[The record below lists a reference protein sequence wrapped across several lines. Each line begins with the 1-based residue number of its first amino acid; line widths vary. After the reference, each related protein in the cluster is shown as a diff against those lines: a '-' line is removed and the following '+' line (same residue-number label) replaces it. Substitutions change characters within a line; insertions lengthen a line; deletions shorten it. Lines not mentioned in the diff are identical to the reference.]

1 MAGLRHA
8 FDQNRF
14 ISNIGGVVGATV
26 YFYYTG
32 TTNPAPIYNDKNLTI
47 SATNPVVIAGGALVP
62 DIFLDSSI
70 QYRRRI
76 VFSDATVYDVDPI
89 SVAEGLSA
97 LLAATSGAA
106 LIGTVNDGTVQQAIT
121 NTPKFS
127 HVVSYPNSTIG
138 SKLKQT
144 PSVKDAPYSATGD
157 GTTDDRGSFVS
168 ADGTGSFVV
177 PPGSYR
183 IASNLTI
190 SSNIKFLPGAVLII
204 PNGVT
209 VAFNGYFDA
218 GVHQTFSCTGS
229 GKVVFNWIKT
239 WRGFAEWWGAKA
251 DLSVDCS
258 PAINAAIIALLTTQL
273 QAGDYLCNSTL
284 FMRYDHRAL
293 IGAGSK
299 YSNIPN
305 TVTRILTA
313 DGSSYAMQVGPDAF
327 PGSINACQKNNLVKD
342 LYFNRLVNPVIS
354 SNCVGLE
361 VQYTLMCRVQN
372 VKVAESII
380 GFRSYGNITPKFDDC
395 ESVRSV
401 AGTGAGTDYWR
412 GYWIDGGASIGA
424 AGGNASVYMWRCAA
438 GCNIGA
444 LGVTTGNGFYID
456 QAFTDIFLDHPE
468 TVGCYNGI
476 YLAGNS
482 ATGNTFSNTDMFI
495 NHPIMDQ
502 FHNAGIFV
510 TQVAEAGSVEIN
522 NPYCGPAGDAR
533 ASIWIN
539 ASTAA
544 VTITGGQL
552 VHGGANNVQP
562 VLILNSSGVQ
572 LLGTMIL
579 EAGTLYSAVG
589 LSNAQNCVIRPTL
602 KNRAVTGQAA
612 VQLSTAVS
620 GCIIQPIVMGKTS
633 AFTYGIQVVG
643 AIDARNEYNLS
654 GIDSLCINAGSGNKL
669 VRNGTQITVT
679 GLSGSNL
686 VSGVMT

>member
-32 TTNPAPIYNDKNLTI
+32 TTNPAPIYTDKNLTI
-47 SATNPVVIAGGALVP
+47 PATNPVVIAQGSLVP

-70 QYRRRI
+70 IYRRRI

-89 SVAEGLSA
+89 AVAEGLSA
-97 LLAATSGAA
+97 ILAATGGAG
-106 LIGTVNDGTVQQAIT
+106 LVGTVNDGTIQQAIT

-127 HVVSYPNSTIG
+127 HANSYPSGTIG

-157 GTTDDRGSFVS
+157 GTTDDRGSLVS
-168 ADGTGSFVV
+168 ADGTGSFIV
-177 PPGSYR
+177 PPGNYR

-190 SSNIKFLPGAVLII
+190 SSNIKMLPGAVFVI

-209 VAFNGYFDA
+209 LTLNGYFDA
-218 GVHQTFSCTGS
+218 GVHQTFNCTGS
-229 GKVVFNWIKT
+229 GQVVFNWTKT
-239 WRGFAEWWGAKA
+239 WRGFPEWWGAKA
-251 DLSVDCS
+251 DLSVDCT
-258 PAINAAIIALLTTQL
+258 PAFNAAIIALIWTQL
-273 QAGDYLCNSTL
+273 QAGDYLCNTTI
-284 FMRYDHRAL
+284 FMKQEHRAL
-293 IGAGSK
+293 VGAGSK
-299 YSNIPN
+299 YSDVPN
-305 TVTRILTA
+305 TVTRILTG
-313 DGSSYAMQVGPDAF
+313 DGSQYGMQVGPDTF
-327 PGSINACQKNNLVKD
+327 PGSINACQKNNLIKD
-342 LYFNRLVNPVIS
+342 LYFSRLVNPVIS

-361 VQYTLMCRVQN
+361 VQYTLMCRVRN

-380 GFRSYGNITPKFDDC
+380 GIRSYGNITPKFDDC
-395 ESVRSV
+395 ESVRSI

-438 GCNIGA
+438 GCNIPA
-444 LGVTTGNGFYID
+444 LQVTNGTGFYID
-456 QAFTDIFLDHPE
+456 QAFTDIFLDKPE
-468 TVGCYNGI
+468 TVNCFNGI
-476 YLAGNS
+476 YVAGNS
-482 ATGNTFSNTDMFI
+482 LTGNTFSNTDMFI
-495 NHPIMDQ
+495 DHPIMDQ
-502 FHNAGIFV
+502 FHNAGIFI

-522 NPYCGPAGDAR
+522 NPYCGPATDAR
-533 ASIWIN
+533 ASLWVN
-539 ASTAA
+539 SSTAA
-544 VTITGGQL
+544 VTILGGQL

-562 VLILNSSGVQ
+562 VIVLNSSGVQ

-579 EAGTLYSAVG
+579 ESGTLYSAVG
-589 LSNAQNCVIRPTL
+589 LGNATNCVIRPTI

-612 VQLSTAVS
+612 VQLSTSVS
-620 GCIIQPIVMGKTS
+620 ACIIQPTVMGKAS

-643 AIDARNEYNLS
+643 AVDSHNEYNLS
-654 GIDSLCINAGSGNKL
+654 GIDSTCINTGSGNKL
-669 VRNGTQITVT
+669 VRNGTQITVA
-679 GLSGSNL
+679 GLSGTNL